1 MKISTMK
8 RNISILLLGSMFVFS
23 ACSSST
29 QGDTASEDTTR
40 TDTAGGDTVS
50 DAAETVIHT
59 IATCPNDTY
68 YTPANVTEIGEGTA
82 SDSENNA
89 SEDAFVDTYQVLYD
103 TLGEYF
109 TDEGFQFFYN
119 NGIADHYFV
128 DADVNAYEISVK
140 NLELS
145 EKGENTEVIDATLQ
159 KGDTEETDTFTF
171 TYDDVGKITKI
182 MITQLQISDK
192 RSPFLASAV

>member
-29 QGDTASEDTTR
+29 QGDTAAEDTTK
-40 TDTAGGDTVS
+40 TDTAGEDTIS
-50 DAAETVIHT
+50 DAAETVIQT

-68 YTPANVTEIGEGTA
+68 YTPANVTEIGEGT
-82 SDSENNA
+82 DSGTDDSAPND
-89 SEDAFVDTYQVLYD
+89 SFVDTYQVLYD
-103 TLGEYF
+103 ALGEYF

-145 EKGENTEVIDATLQ
+145 EKGENTEVINATLQ
-159 KGDTEETDTFTF
+159 KGDNEETETFTF
-171 TYDDVGKITKI
+171 TYDDDGKITKI
-182 MITQLQISDK
+182 MITQ
-192 RSPFLASAV
+192 